1 MSRPSIIAAHPAAV
15 LIGHVP
21 DSLVA
26 SIIGVTRAAVYNHR
40 TARGI
45 RAVDPRVFVEDEAAQ
60 AALRTE
66 AAGEVADR
74 PDRAHKVNAAC
85 AAWVPGWVPMWPEG
99 VQP

>member
-1 MSRPSIIAAHPAAV
+1 MSRPAVISQHPAAV
-15 LIGHVP
+15 LIGQVP

-26 SIIGVTRAAVYNHR
+26 ALIGVTRAAVGNHR

-45 RAVDPRVFVEDEAAQ
+45 RAVDPRAFVEDEAAQ

-66 AAGEVADR
+66 ALGEVNAR